1 MRVAVV
7 KRLQQFLSG
16 ESSGV
21 RMGYTLAIAGHV
33 MVALLFIFGAFERIE
48 PASAVVTVPVGI
60 VMDTPAAQA
69 PSSPASEPNEQNPA
83 PSLPPVSD
91 ADKKAKAPLE
101 AQDVNGADLPKQQG
115 RDGGDPRSD
124 PAGVPQQPTD
134 GDLASGAASPSSQAQ
149 RVAPI
154 GPAPP
159 QTTASEPGEDELTA
173 LKEEKL
179 ECGRKAKRPSL
190 SAAIRH
196 EARVIGFATE
206 AQGLAIIRSSQLIL
220 DRHVNPHYLTSPQ
233 VWAETPDGAV
243 KFVVALPAGFRV
255 NEGDVIEVDQGYVDP
270 SDPCHYIPNVA
281 VGKP

>member
-7 KRLQQFLSG
+7 ERLQQFLSR

-83 PSLPPVSD
+83 PGLPPVSD

-124 PAGVPQQPTD
+124 PAGV
-134 GDLASGAASPSSQAQ
+134 
-149 RVAPI
+149 
-154 GPAPP
+154 
-159 QTTASEPGEDELTA
+159 DE
-173 LKEEKL
+173 
-179 ECGRKAKRPSL
+179 RKTFL
-190 SAAIRH
+190 
-196 EARVIGFATE
+196 
-206 AQGLAIIRSSQLIL
+206 
-220 DRHVNPHYLTSPQ
+220 N
-233 VWAETPDGAV
+233 
-243 KFVVALPAGFRV
+243 
-255 NEGDVIEVDQGYVDP
+255 
-270 SDPCHYIPNVA
+270 
-281 VGKP
+281 